1 MKKEQHKH
9 NLEKVKRQADQKRY
23 LETIAR
29 IDKSIETIQKLNK
42 IINR

>member
-1 MKKEQHKH
+1 MKKQQH
-9 NLEKVKRQADQKRY
+9 NLEKIKRQQDQKRY

-42 IINR
+42 IINK

>member
-1 MKKEQHKH
+1 MNKEQFKH
-9 NLEKVKRQADQKRY
+9 NLEKAKRQQDQKRY

-42 IINR
+42 IINK